1 MPLTKIEAN
10 DFTVFENIEIPFN
23 KGLNVLVGENGM
35 GKTYIMKLA
44 YAACQA
50 SKHDVSFS
58 QKTTMLFRPDQ
69 SSIGWLVNRNKNG
82 NNTAKVSVESD
93 TAKIGMSFT
102 TKTKNEMLR
111 SRQKERGKNRCLILP
126 VFLFLQKR
134 FYQMHG
140 IWSSSKNGKCG
151 I

>member
-69 SSIGWLVNRNKNG
+69 SSMYDVQDYDDPEDFYYDHIDEFDDIQDAEDYWE
-82 NNTAKVSVESD
+82 ES
-93 TAKIGMSFT
+93 F
-102 TKTKNEMLR
+102 E
-111 SRQKERGKNRCLILP
+111 
-126 VFLFLQKR
+126 
-134 FYQMHG
+134 
-140 IWSSSKNGKCG
+140 
-151 I
+151 